1 MRKTSLALVAA
12 ISILTACS
20 DGPYLTW
27 QPETPAERAMREST
41 ERLQSTIGEGS
52 LLGAAAGAVLGGL
65 AGGAEGAFQGAEL
78 GRLGGAAAGGYVR
91 QLQSQFASQ
100 EAVLNQVL
108 ADITRTNA
116 ELERAIANMRGL
128 IAERRAALAADN
140 SASTIARANR
150 NSVEMQSAVTAA
162 DQQAEFFG
170 QARGLLLSEGA
181 PAAVLDPQL
190 ALLAER
196 IAAMKDLSAAL
207 SAAS

>member
-1 MRKTSLALVAA
+1 MKKISLALLLTTSLA
-12 ISILTACS
+12 ACS
-20 DGPYLTW
+20 GGPFLTW

-52 LLGAAAGAVLGGL
+52 LFGAAAGAVLGGL
-65 AGGAEGAFQGAEL
+65 AGGAEGAFQGAEI

-108 ADITRTNA
+108 ADIARTNA

-150 NSVEMQSAVTAA
+150 NSVEIQAA
-162 DQQAEFFG
+162 IAAASQQAEFFG
-170 QARGLLLSEGA
+170 EARGLLLSEGA
-181 PAAVLDPQL
+181 SAAVLDPQL

-196 IAAMKDLSAAL
+196 IAVMREISSGLAA
-207 SAAS
+207 

>member
-1 MRKTSLALVAA
+1 MKKISLALLLTTSLA
-12 ISILTACS
+12 ACS
-20 DGPYLTW
+20 GGPFLTW

-52 LLGAAAGAVLGGL
+52 LFGAAAGAVLGGL

-108 ADITRTNA
+108 ADIARTNA

-150 NSVEMQSAVTAA
+150 NSVEIQAA
-162 DQQAEFFG
+162 IAAASQQAEFFG
-170 QARGLLLSEGA
+170 EARGLLLSEGA
-181 PAAVLDPQL
+181 SAAVLDPQL

-196 IAAMKDLSAAL
+196 IAVMREISSGLAA
-207 SAAS
+207 

>member
-1 MRKTSLALVAA
+1 MRKTALALL
-12 ISILTACS
+12 ISSSILSACS

-27 QPETPAERAMREST
+27 QPETAAERAMREST

-52 LLGAAAGAVLGGL
+52 LFGAAAGAVLGGL

-91 QLQSQFASQ
+91 QLQSQFATQ

-108 ADITRTNA
+108 ADIARTNA
-116 ELERAIANMRGL
+116 ELEHAIANMRGL

-150 NSVEMQSAVTAA
+150 NSVEIQAAITAA
-162 DQQAEFFG
+162 SQQADFFG
-170 QARGLLLSEGA
+170 EARGLLLSEGA
-181 PAAVLDPQL
+181 SAAVLDPQL

-196 IAAMKDLSAAL
+196 IAAMREISSSLGA
-207 SAAS
+207 